1 MSWRKAVIN
10 NAFYVFPPTEVKTFP
25 QVELNRHIYLWK
37 LYLEAV
43 VSTSIR
49 QTQIF
54 QIDVWKRPEN
64 HIFL

>member
-25 QVELNRHIYLWK
+25 QVELNRHYINVRAGTK
-37 LYLEAV
+37 IV
-43 VSTSIR
+43 VFPSIR

-54 QIDVWKRPEN
+54 PIDV
-64 HIFL
+64 